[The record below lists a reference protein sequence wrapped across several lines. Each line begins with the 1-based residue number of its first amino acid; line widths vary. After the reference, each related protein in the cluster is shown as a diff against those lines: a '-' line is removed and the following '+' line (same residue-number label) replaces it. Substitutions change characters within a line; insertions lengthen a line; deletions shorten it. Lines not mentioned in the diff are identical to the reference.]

1 MVGDILGDSL
11 VVFHHAVHHL
21 LAGFGHGAGQPVILL
36 AALAQVLGELG
47 GLDGHL
53 AQGVGGV
60 GVACVLQ
67 GPQQGLGGLCG
78 GLGLFGRLG
87 GGVPGLGIGRDDHLR
102 HGLGAVGH
110 VGVGVRPDGGPV
122 VPAGGFSNGGTG
134 GGCDGSC
141 TNRTAFAGEAVD
153 KALDKVLAP
162 LHRLR
167 GQALDPGKRT
177 GKAALEGVQQAGA
190 HALHAIGH
198 AGEDGLAD
206 VQPVDGRDDRQH
218 RLQDLFPVGQ
228 QTGHGLYKTGD
239 QLHDDGH
246 ALAEDLGHIVVDDAA
261 NVDDDIRHIGD
272 QIRQT
277 GDQAVEQLGDKV
289 QTGVH
294 KAGRVVPQLICKC
307 QQLRQSGGE
316 ELRDALGEALCQG
329 AEQLGAGLQELRHK
343 AVNDFRNACQYIADH
358 GQQVIHK
365 KGLCRVGQRLQRLG
379 EIGTGGP
386 VGQHVLG
393 GSFHG
398 RKAAGQGGGCLLGR
412 GAGDVHL
419 LLDDVDG
426 AVHVG

>member
-1 MVGDILGDSL
+1 M
-11 VVFHHAVHHL
+11 
-21 LAGFGHGAGQPVILL
+21 
-36 AALAQVLGELG
+36 LGEFG

-141 TNRTAFAGEAVD
+141 TNRTAFAGKAVD
-153 KALDKVLAP
+153 EALDQVLAP
-162 LHRLR
+162 LHSLR
-167 GQALDPGKRT
+167 GQALDPGKST
-177 GKAALEGVQQAGA
+177 GKAALKGIQHTGT
-190 HALHAIGH
+190 HALDAVCHT
-198 AGEDGLAD
+198 GEDVFTD
-206 VQPVDGRDDRQH
+206 VQPVDGRDHRQDG
-218 RLQDLFPVGQ
+218 LQDLLPVCQ
-228 QTGHGLYKTGD
+228 QIRHRLDDAHD

-246 ALAEDLGHIVVDDAA
+246 ALAEDLGHVVVDDAA
-261 NVDDDIRHIGD
+261 DVDDDVRHIGD

-294 KAGRVVPQLICKC
+294 KAGRVVPQLVCKC

-365 KGLCRVGQRLQRLG
+365 EGLCRVGQRLQRLRQ
-379 EIGTGGP
+379 IGTGGP
-386 VGQHVLG
+386 VAHHVFRSRLHG
-393 GSFHG
+393 G
-398 RKAAGQGGGCLLGR
+398 KAAGQGGGGFLDG
-412 GAGDVHL
+412 GAGDVHF
-419 LLDDVDG
+419 LLDDMDG

>member
-1 MVGDILGDSL
+1 M
-11 VVFHHAVHHL
+11 
-21 LAGFGHGAGQPVILL
+21 
-36 AALAQVLGELG
+36 LGELG

-141 TNRTAFAGEAVD
+141 TNRTAFAGKAVD
-153 KALDKVLAP
+153 EALDQVLAP

-167 GQALDPGKRT
+167 GQALDPGKCA
-177 GKAALEGVQQAGA
+177 GKAALEGVQHACA
-190 HALHAIGH
+190 HALDAVCHT
-198 AGEDGLAD
+198 GEDVLAD
-206 VQPVDGRDDRQH
+206 VQPVNGRNHRQDS
-218 RLQDLFPVGQ
+218 LQNLFPVGQ
-228 QTGHGLYKTGD
+228 QIRHRLDDAHD

-246 ALAEDLGHIVVDDAA
+246 ALAEDLGHVVVDDAA
-261 NVDDDIRHIGD
+261 DVDDDIRHIGD
-272 QIRQT
+272 QVRQT
-277 GDQAVEQLGDKV
+277 GDQTVEQLGDKV

-294 KAGRVVPQLICKC
+294 KAGRVVPQLVRKG
-307 QQLRQSGGE
+307 QQLRQSSGE

-329 AEQLGAGLQELRHK
+329 A
-343 AVNDFRNACQYIADH
+343 
-358 GQQVIHK
+358 
-365 KGLCRVGQRLQRLG
+365 
-379 EIGTGGP
+379 
-386 VGQHVLG
+386 
-393 GSFHG
+393 
-398 RKAAGQGGGCLLGR
+398 
-412 GAGDVHL
+412 
-419 LLDDVDG
+419 
-426 AVHVG
+426 